1 MKKLLGAA
9 AIPFLLA
16 MPLLIGVAALTPAAG
31 VPASTA
37 GGLQAVPVPA
47 LALYQQA
54 AATCPGLPWTVL
66 AAIGT
71 VESGNGTSTA
81 PGVRSGTNPAGAE
94 GPMQFEPATFSRY
107 ALPVAPGGADPPS
120 PYDMVDAA
128 YAAARDLCANG
139 ARDGVNLS
147 AAIFAYNHADWYV
160 SKVLALATSYAATP
174 SGAPT
179 PAAARAVAFDLAQ
192 VGTPY
197 RWGGTGPG
205 GFDCSGLIQA
215 AYAAAGVALPRIAQ
229 SQLDAGPRLPPG
241 TALEVGDLVFFGSL
255 PDQAD
260 HVGLVVGTAEMVD
273 APHTGATV
281 RTEVIPTTVGS
292 RWGAEAY
299 LGATRP
305 G

>member
-1 MKKLLGAA
+1 VKKLLMAAGA
-9 AIPFLLA
+9 PFLAGLC
-16 MPLLIGVAALTPAAG
+16 LVVGVAALAPTSGAPAASG
-31 VPASTA
+31 EA
-37 GGLQAVPVPA
+37 LQAIPVSA

-66 AAIGT
+66 AAVGT

-81 PGVRSGTNPAGAE
+81 PGVQSGANSAGAE
-94 GPMQFEPATFSRY
+94 GPMQFEPGTFAHYS
-107 ALPVAPGGADPPS
+107 LPVPPGGADPPS

-139 ARDGVNLS
+139 AQRGVNLS

-160 SKVLALATSYAATP
+160 NKVLALATSYAATP

-179 PAAARAVAFDLAQ
+179 PAGARAAAFALAQ
-192 VGTPY
+192 LGTPY
-197 RWGGTGPG
+197 RWGGTSPG
-205 GFDCSGLIQA
+205 GFDCSGLVQA
-215 AYAAAGVALPRIAQ
+215 AYAAGGIALPRIAQ
-229 SQLDAGPRLPPG
+229 AQLDAGPRLPAG
-241 TALEVGDLVFFGSL
+241 TGLEVGDLVFFGNL
-255 PDQAD
+255 PAQAD
-260 HVGLVVGTAEMVD
+260 HVGLVVGPAEMVD

-292 RWGAEAY
+292 GWGAEVY